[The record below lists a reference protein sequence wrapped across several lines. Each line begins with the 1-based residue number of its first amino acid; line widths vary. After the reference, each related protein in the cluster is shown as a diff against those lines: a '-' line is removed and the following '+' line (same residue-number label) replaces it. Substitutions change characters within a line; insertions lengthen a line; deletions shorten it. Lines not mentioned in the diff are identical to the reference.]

1 MICEGSTRTSP
12 LVPGLDLDHGD
23 RCVLSQASDIQFYL
37 EARAGLIRLNFKPWI
52 TISTSTV
59 SNVGLI

>member
-12 LVPGLDLDHGD
+12 LVLDLDLDNGD
-23 RCVLSQASDIQFYL
+23 RCVLSRTSDIQFYL
-37 EARAGLIRLNFKPWI
+37 EARAELIRLNFKPWT

-59 SNVGLI
+59 SNIGLI